1 MNYSFIIKNITET
14 IKNIPENIQNGQTK
28 KGKQL
33 GEMSWWYNNK
43 CREKKKRDHSN
54 LFIVC
59 NNTGDIH
66 VNGKNQE
73 EYQNTKTSL
82 VVSWEGYRNF
92 FSLSTTHI
100 QCEAVSFNLFYYDIV

>member
-1 MNYSFIIKNITET
+1 MAKQRRQNNWVKWVDDIIINVEK
-14 IKNIPENIQNGQTK
+14 
-28 KGKQL
+28 
-33 GEMSWWYNNK
+33 
-43 CREKKKRDHSN
+43 KKKRDHSN
-54 LFIVC
+54 LFTVC